1 MRKQQLKKLREIKS
15 EDKSLFEKVC
25 AILAEFTNVKVTEMK
40 PNTNLLNDLD
50 MNSLETMDAV
60 IRFEEEFD
68 IEIPDRDISLFRS
81 IGDVTEYLSK
91 KTNM

>member
-1 MRKQQLKKLREIKS
+1 M
-15 EDKSLFEKVC
+15 FEKVC

-81 IGDVTEYLSK
+81 IGDVTEYLSQK
-91 KTNM
+91 SSM

>member
-1 MRKQQLKKLREIKS
+1 M
-15 EDKSLFEKVC
+15 FEKIC
-25 AILAEFTNVKVTEMK
+25 AILAEFTNVNVSEMN

-68 IEIPDRDISLFRS
+68 IEIPDRDVSLFHC
-81 IGDVTEYLSK
+81 IGDIADYLSK
-91 KTNM
+91 KMNGGE

>member
-1 MRKQQLKKLREIKS
+1 M
-15 EDKSLFEKVC
+15 FEKVC

-68 IEIPDRDISLFRS
+68 IEIPDRDITLFRS